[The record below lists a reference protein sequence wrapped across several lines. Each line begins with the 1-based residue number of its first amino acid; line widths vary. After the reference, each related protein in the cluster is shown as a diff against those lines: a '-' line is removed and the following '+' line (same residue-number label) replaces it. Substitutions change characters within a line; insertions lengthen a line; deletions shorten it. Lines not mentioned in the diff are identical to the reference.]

1 MFSWPLTCPMQ
12 RANESEKSC
21 IWIVVHSSGGD
32 QGGIESLP
40 KLDAML
46 AQRTSAIGVDR
57 KSSVYPPNVV
67 FDS

>member
-1 MFSWPLTCPMQ
+1 MPHAT
-12 RANESEKSC
+12 RNESEKSC

-46 AQRTSAIGVDR
+46 AQRTNAIGVDR
-57 KSSVYPPNVV
+57 KSSVYQPNVV